1 MKLPFVSRKKYDDL
15 KNKNTKAFEE
25 LFKERDDLYFYLDTL
40 QEDVEGLSEDVI
52 RLRCRLKVKNKELD
66 LAKQYNDIATNK
78 VCELNTKLIAATT
91 KNEELKAKIK
101 ELEFCL
107 NEVKKENYNAAIRL
121 SKDISVATVIKN
133 VCCDKANVKFTK
145 DNIFELATKI
155 G

>member
-1 MKLPFVSRKKYDDL
+1 MKLPFIQRKKYDAIQNKNLKLMNDKSDLESEVYLLGLKYKDL
-15 KNKNTKAFEE
+15 KEE
-25 LFKERDDLYFYLDTL
+25 VKTLRNDLN
-40 QEDVEGLSEDVI
+40 EKS
-52 RLRCRLKVKNKELD
+52 KELD

-133 VCCDKANVKFTK
+133 VCCDKANIKFTK

>member
-1 MKLPFVSRKKYDDL
+1 MKLPFILRKKYNAIQNKNLKLMNDKYDLESELYLLGLKYKDL
-15 KNKNTKAFEE
+15 KEE
-25 LFKERDDLYFYLDTL
+25 VKTLRNDLKEKD
-40 QEDVEGLSEDVI
+40 
-52 RLRCRLKVKNKELD
+52 KELD
-66 LAKQYNDIATNK
+66 LAKQYNDISTNK
-78 VCELNTKLIAATT
+78 VCERNTKLIAATT
-91 KNEELKAKIK
+91 KNEELEVKIK

>member
-15 KNKNTKAFEE
+15 KNKNIKAFEE

-40 QEDVEGLSEDVI
+40 QEDAEGLSEDVI
-52 RLRCRLKVKNKELD
+52 RLKCRLKVKNKELY

-91 KNEELKAKIK
+91 RNEELEAKIK

-107 NEVKKENYNAAIRL
+107 NEDKKENYNAAIRL

-133 VCCDKANVKFTK
+133 VCCDKTNVKFTK
-145 DNIFELATKI
+145 DNIFELVAKI

>member
-1 MKLPFVSRKKYDDL
+1 MKLPFILRKKYNAIQNKNLKFMNDKYDLESELYLLGLKYKDL
-15 KNKNTKAFEE
+15 KEE
-25 LFKERDDLYFYLDTL
+25 VKTLRNDLKEKD
-40 QEDVEGLSEDVI
+40 
-52 RLRCRLKVKNKELD
+52 KELD
-66 LAKQYNDIATNK
+66 LAKQYNDISTNK

-91 KNEELKAKIK
+91 KNEELEVKIK

>member
-1 MKLPFVSRKKYDDL
+1 MKLPFILRKKYNAIQNKNLKLMNDKYDLESELYLLGLKYKDL
-15 KNKNTKAFEE
+15 KEE
-25 LFKERDDLYFYLDTL
+25 VKTLRNDLKEKD
-40 QEDVEGLSEDVI
+40 
-52 RLRCRLKVKNKELD
+52 KELD
-66 LAKQYNDIATNK
+66 LAKQYNDISTNK

-91 KNEELKAKIK
+91 KNEELEVKIK

-107 NEVKKENYNAAIRL
+107 NEVKKENYNAVIRL

>member
-1 MKLPFVSRKKYDDL
+1 MKLPFMQRKKYDAIQ
-15 KNKNTKAFEE
+15 NKNMK
-25 LFKERDDLYFYLDTL
+25 LMKDKE
-40 QEDVEGLSEDVI
+40 
-52 RLRCRLKVKNKELD
+52 N
-66 LAKQYNDIATNK
+66 
-78 VCELNTKLIAATT
+78 LNTKLIAATT
-91 KNEELKAKIK
+91 KNEELESKIK

>member
-1 MKLPFVSRKKYDDL
+1 MKLPFIQRKKYDAIQ
-15 KNKNTKAFEE
+15 NKNLKLMNNKSDLESE
-25 LFKERDDLYFYLDTL
+25 VYLLGLKYKDFKKEVKTLRNDLN
-40 QEDVEGLSEDVI
+40 EKS
-52 RLRCRLKVKNKELD
+52 KELD

-91 KNEELKAKIK
+91 KNEELEAKIK

-133 VCCDKANVKFTK
+133 VCCDKANIKFTK

>member
-1 MKLPFVSRKKYDDL
+1 MKLPFILRKKYNAIQNKNLKLMNDKYDLESELYLLGLKYKDL
-15 KNKNTKAFEE
+15 KEE
-25 LFKERDDLYFYLDTL
+25 VKTLRNDLKEKD
-40 QEDVEGLSEDVI
+40 
-52 RLRCRLKVKNKELD
+52 KELD
-66 LAKQYNDIATNK
+66 LAKQYNDISTNK

-91 KNEELKAKIK
+91 KNEELEVKIK